1 MIVPIRRRNTNS
13 VQVRLDTGPSSNQS
27 RGRTRSTDLIPDGS
41 SAAWILQP
49 AEPST
54 SSSML
59 DITAWR

>member
-41 SAAWILQP
+41 SAAWIL
-49 AEPST
+49 
-54 SSSML
+54 
-59 DITAWR
+59 